1 MVSRLKLISKNNKAC
16 LTNDNMTID
25 AKHSEMINHFKYL
38 QDSIPSL
45 KEELKKMISEYN
57 NKDPSRKNDIEY
69 IMYKDN
75 LREKINNMKE
85 KINSIINNDELN
97 KYYLDVGILLH
108 NYYDN
113 IETSKNDKYNSELFE
128 ENLLNYNNFDEDT
141 EEYTNDYDE
150 EDNEQIIEQNNQPV
164 NKQINEQNNEPKKD
178 IKKQN
183 YKSVLNF
190 FNDRETK
197 EALDN
202 EKNFNED
209 LLLSEK
215 NNNESS
221 EVNSKE
227 NNDGVYTSMK
237 ISDFVKQELTFK
249 KKDIL
254 EEYLQKIDPTYV
266 SRIRVDVD
274 ISKCTKCN
282 LEMTLY
288 PSDGIQICE
297 SCGLQQNILIESDKP
312 SFKDPPME
320 VCYFSYK
327 RINHYNEFN
336 RQNIFERIRI
346 IDFYIKIKKLIFILF
361 RI

>member
-16 LTNDNMTID
+16 MSNDNMTID
-25 AKHSEMINHFKYL
+25 AKHSEMVNHFKNM

-45 KEELKKMISEYN
+45 KEDLKKMISEYN
-57 NKDPSRKNDIEY
+57 NKDPSRKNDIDY

-75 LREKINNMKE
+75 LKEKINSMKE
-85 KINSIINNDELN
+85 KINSIINNDDIN

-128 ENLLNYNNFDEDT
+128 ENLINYDNFDNFEDI
-141 EEYTNDYDE
+141 DE
-150 EDNEQIIEQNNQPV
+150 EDDDIE
-164 NKQINEQNNEPKKD
+164 ELSETKKD

-183 YKSVLNF
+183 SKSVLNF
-190 FNDRETK
+190 FNS
-197 EALDN
+197 
-202 EKNFNED
+202 ED
-209 LLLSEK
+209 ENL
-215 NNNESS
+215 
-221 EVNSKE
+221 EVNLKVNSDKI
-227 NNDGVYTSMK
+227 DGVYTSMK
-237 ISDFVKQELTFK
+237 ISDFVTEELTFK

-254 EEYLQKIDPTYV
+254 EEYMQKIDPTYV
-266 SRIRVDVD
+266 SRIRVDVN
-274 ISKCTKCN
+274 IFKCTKCN

-327 RINHYNEFN
+327 RINHFNEFHMT
-336 RQNIFERIRI
+336 
-346 IDFYIKIKKLIFILF
+346 DKLYINEYINYNLLTI
-361 RI
+361 